1 MVSSPKLQS
10 TDRGETGR
18 TRVAGLRARLLGR
31 PLTGLLAAGA
41 AGLTVALAIW
51 AMPWVPVGMT
61 RDDYSPRVVAAL
73 LLAMGSTLMWLAAAF
88 TWGLAGADR
97 QLVEILHSL
106 LGRRARLRNR
116 HQFYNRLA
124 RECRRARRERRSSL
138 SLFLVRLSTG
148 EDREGNRALE
158 HVAHALMAAVR
169 SSDVVGIA
177 GDSEIGI
184 LAIGAGGKAL
194 EIIGARLRRAL
205 AAALA
210 ELSEDAAATSV
221 PEASLGVST
230 LGPDA
235 TEPGHL
241 LVAARASLAPVAPRL
256 RKAA

>member
-1 MVSSPKLQS
+1 
-10 TDRGETGR
+10 
-18 TRVAGLRARLLGR
+18 
-31 PLTGLLAAGA
+31 
-41 AGLTVALAIW
+41 LTVALAIW
-51 AMPWVPVGMT
+51 AMPWVSVGMT
-61 RDDYSPRVVAAL
+61 RHDYSPRVVAAL

-138 SLFLVRLSTG
+138 SLVLVRLSTG
-148 EDREGNRALE
+148 EDCEGKRALE

-210 ELSEDAAATSV
+210 ELSEDAAAPSV

-235 TEPGHL
+235 TEPVHL
-241 LVAARASLAPVAPRL
+241 LVAARASFAPVAPRL